1 VKAGIARGKANSIH
15 GAVPWQE
22 VMKSRLPLVVLAG
35 SVGLFLVVGWL
46 SLSTAD
52 FGAFHDD
59 GIYTVTARSLAVTGE
74 YRITSLPGEPYQRKY
89 PIVFPAV
96 LAAVWR
102 IAGDFP
108 ANIVWLKAVSLL
120 AGAVFLSLTFGLLR
134 NVGASAWTAAVIT
147 GVCAVMPATGESAN
161 QVMSELLYG
170 AISIAALWLLERAV
184 RGNPSPGL
192 GLAAGLV
199 AGLAYQTRSVG
210 LALVLAMILMMACQ
224 RRWRVLMAGMVG
236 VGLTVGV
243 CKLWQGPASEVPLPY
258 EYYVNYGDWFLNAV
272 HDLGWR
278 FFAIVPLK
286 NLVVGVIAVVRTA
299 LPEMYDLSRS
309 APKQIAVAMAGLL
322 LLSALIP
329 GWIRRRHEAWAIYL
343 LLYIVIYLVWPYPPV
358 PRFFVPVL
366 PLILLAMWEGFQSM
380 RPSPRLVQV
389 TATIA
394 CVIVG
399 MLAVAGGYVRLTE
412 AHVKPSL
419 HRYDWIRI
427 NTAPGDVIA
436 SVLDPNC
443 YLYTGRKA
451 VSIATLADMAPYYGP
466 QGKFQLIRPE
476 GLAEM
481 VRTSNAIY
489 VMVDPVPRAG
499 FVIELAREVVGKIQ
513 QESPGQLEEV
523 WHDDSEE
530 ATIYRVREV
539 KSAKGTPLSLR

>member
-1 VKAGIARGKANSIH
+1 
-15 GAVPWQE
+15 
-22 VMKSRLPLVVLAG
+22 MLKSRLPLVALAG

-120 AGAVFLSLTFGLLR
+120 AGAVFLFLTFGLLR

-243 CKLWQGPASEVPLPY
+243 CKLWQGPASEVPLRY
-258 EYYVNYGDWFLNAV
+258 EYYVNYGDWFLRIAN
-272 HDLGWR
+272 DLGWQ
-278 FFAIVPLK
+278 FVAIVPLK
-286 NLVVGVIAVVRTA
+286 NFMVGVIAVVRTA
-299 LPEMYDLSRS
+299 LPYMYDLSRS
-309 APKQIAVAMAGLL
+309 APKQFAVAVAGLL
-322 LLSALIP
+322 LLSTLIP

-343 LLYIVIYLVWPYPPV
+343 LLYIAIYLVWPYPPV

-366 PLILLAMWEGFQSM
+366 PLILLAVWEGFQ
-380 RPSPRLVQV
+380 RVQPSVRELRV
-389 TATIA
+389 AGAIA
-394 CVIVG
+394 GAAIVAAG
-399 MLAVAGGYVRLTE
+399 VYGGYVRLTN

-419 HRYDWIRI
+419 HRYEWIRS

-451 VSIATLADMAPYYGP
+451 VSIATQAVMAPYYGP
-466 QGKFQLIRPE
+466 LGKYQLISLE

-481 VRTSNAIY
+481 VRTSNATY
-489 VMVDPVPRAG
+489 VMVEPVPHVG
-499 FVIELAREVVGKIQ
+499 FVIELAREVVGELQ
-513 QESPGQLEEV
+513 QKSPGQLEEV
-523 WHDDSEE
+523 WHDDLEE
-530 ATIYRVREV
+530 ATIYRVKEV
-539 KSAKGTPLSLR
+539 KSVKGTPLSLR